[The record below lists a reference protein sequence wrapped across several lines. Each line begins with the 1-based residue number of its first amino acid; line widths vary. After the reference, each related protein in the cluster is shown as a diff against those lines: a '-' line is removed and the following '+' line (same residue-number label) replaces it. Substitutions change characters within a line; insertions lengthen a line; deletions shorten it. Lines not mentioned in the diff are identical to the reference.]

1 MPGVAAYHARMNAND
16 GAQAQILIVGG
27 GLVGSSLAL
36 ALDGA
41 GIACTLVEAVPQ
53 RNAVPSVEER
63 NLALARATVN
73 GLQAIGVWAY
83 AQAAAQ
89 PLRRVLVS
97 RAGDFGSLRLDA
109 REAGVDALGHTLPA
123 RALGAALQS
132 ALGAARRVEHLAPA
146 RVHALHVDASA
157 AQVEIETAQGV
168 LARRYALVVGADG
181 SESTVRGALGIG
193 VQHHDYRHS
202 LIVGQ
207 VRCARALDGCAYERL
222 GDNGP
227 VALLPLAGDRAGLVL
242 SVAADVSAGVM
253 ALDDAAYVAY
263 AQQRLGWRAGRLLH
277 AARRQAWPIRRSV
290 AAALVATR
298 AVLVGNAAQTVHPI
312 GAQGF
317 NLGLRDALTLAEL
330 LAAGGD
336 PGDAARLAAYA
347 ARRAP
352 DRGGVL
358 RFTHALATL
367 GCLRQPAFGPLRS
380 LGLFAGQVLP
390 PLHQRLLRHGMGWRG
405 QPPCAVLETLP

>member
-1 MPGVAAYHARMNAND
+1 MSEND
-16 GAQAQILIVGG
+16 GAHAQILIVGG

-36 ALDGA
+36 ALDA
-41 GIACTLVEAVPQ
+41 ADVACTLVEAAPQ
-53 RNAVPSVEER
+53 RTDAPSVEER

-73 GLQAIGVWAY
+73 GLQAIGVWAH
-83 AQAAAQ
+83 AQAEAQ
-89 PLRRVLVS
+89 PMRRVLVS
-97 RAGDFGSLRLDA
+97 RAGDFGSLRLHA
-109 REAGVDALGHTLPA
+109 HEAGVDSLGHTLPA

-132 ALGAARRVEHLAPA
+132 ALRAARQVEHLTSA
-146 RVHALHVDASA
+146 RARALHVDAA
-157 AQVEIETAQGV
+157 AARVEIETAQGV
-168 LARRYALVVGADG
+168 LTRRYALVVGADG
-181 SESTVRGALGIG
+181 SESLVRAALGID
-193 VQHHDYRHS
+193 VQRHDYRQS

-222 GDNGP
+222 GDDGP
-227 VALLPLAGDRAGLVL
+227 VALLPLAGERAGLVL
-242 SVAADVSAGVM
+242 GVAAEACEAVL
-253 ALDDAAYVAY
+253 ALDEAAYLAY

-277 AARRQAWPIRRSV
+277 AARRQAWSIRRSV
-290 AAALVATR
+290 ATALVATR

-330 LAAGGD
+330 LATGGD

-352 DRGGVL
+352 DRDGVL

-367 GCLRQPAFGPLRS
+367 GCLQQPALGPLRS

-405 QPPCAVLETLP
+405 QPPHAVLETLP

>member
-1 MPGVAAYHARMNAND
+1 MAAYHARMSEND
-16 GAQAQILIVGG
+16 GAHAQILIVGG

-36 ALDGA
+36 ALDA
-41 GIACTLVEAVPQ
+41 ADVACTLVEAAPQ
-53 RNAVPSVEER
+53 RTDAPSVEER

-73 GLQAIGVWAY
+73 GLQAIGVWAH
-83 AQAAAQ
+83 AQAEAQ
-89 PLRRVLVS
+89 PMRRVLVS
-97 RAGDFGSLRLDA
+97 RAGDFGSLRLHA
-109 REAGVDALGHTLPA
+109 HEAGVDSLGHTLPA

-132 ALGAARRVEHLAPA
+132 ALRAARQVEHLTSA
-146 RVHALHVDASA
+146 RARALHVDAA
-157 AQVEIETAQGV
+157 AARVEIETAQGV
-168 LARRYALVVGADG
+168 LTRRYALVVGADG
-181 SESTVRGALGIG
+181 SESLVRAALGID
-193 VQHHDYRHS
+193 VQRHDYRQS

-222 GDNGP
+222 GDDGP
-227 VALLPLAGDRAGLVL
+227 VALLPLAGERAGLVL
-242 SVAADVSAGVM
+242 SIAAEACEAVL
-253 ALDDAAYVAY
+253 ALDEAAYLAY

-277 AARRQAWPIRRSV
+277 AARRQAWSIRRSV
-290 AAALVATR
+290 ATALVATR

-330 LAAGGD
+330 LATGGD

-352 DRGGVL
+352 DRDGVL

-367 GCLRQPAFGPLRS
+367 GCLQQPALGPLRS

-405 QPPCAVLETLP
+405 QPPHAVLETLP

>member
-1 MPGVAAYHARMNAND
+1 MSEND
-16 GAQAQILIVGG
+16 GAHAQILIVGG

-36 ALDGA
+36 ALDA
-41 GIACTLVEAVPQ
+41 ADVACTLVEAAPQ
-53 RNAVPSVEER
+53 RTDAPSVEER

-73 GLQAIGVWAY
+73 GLQAIGVWAH
-83 AQAAAQ
+83 AQAEAQ
-89 PLRRVLVS
+89 PMRRVLVS
-97 RAGDFGSLRLDA
+97 RAGDFGSLRLHA
-109 REAGVDALGHTLPA
+109 HEAGVDSLGHTLPA

-132 ALGAARRVEHLAPA
+132 ALRAARQVEHLTSA
-146 RVHALHVDASA
+146 RARALHVDAA
-157 AQVEIETAQGV
+157 AVRVEIETAQGV
-168 LARRYALVVGADG
+168 LTRRYALVVGADG
-181 SESTVRGALGIG
+181 SESLVRAALGID
-193 VQHHDYRHS
+193 VQRHDYRQS

-222 GDNGP
+222 GDDGP
-227 VALLPLAGDRAGLVL
+227 VALLPLAGERAGLVL
-242 SVAADVSAGVM
+242 SIAAEACEAVL
-253 ALDDAAYVAY
+253 ALDEAAYLAY

-277 AARRQAWPIRRSV
+277 AARRQAWSIRRSV
-290 AAALVATR
+290 ATALVATR

-330 LAAGGD
+330 LATGGD

-352 DRGGVL
+352 DRDGVL

-367 GCLRQPAFGPLRS
+367 GCLQQPALGPLRS

-405 QPPCAVLETLP
+405 QPPHAVLETLP

>member
-1 MPGVAAYHARMNAND
+1 MAAYHARMSEND
-16 GAQAQILIVGG
+16 GAHAQILIVGG

-36 ALDGA
+36 ALDA
-41 GIACTLVEAVPQ
+41 ADVACTLVEAAPQ
-53 RNAVPSVEER
+53 RTDAPSVEER

-73 GLQAIGVWAY
+73 GLQAIGVWAH
-83 AQAAAQ
+83 AQAEAQ
-89 PLRRVLVS
+89 PMRRVLVS
-97 RAGDFGSLRLDA
+97 RAGDFGSLRLHA
-109 REAGVDALGHTLPA
+109 HEAGVDSLGHTLPA

-132 ALGAARRVEHLAPA
+132 ALRAARQVEHLTSA
-146 RVHALHVDASA
+146 RARALHVDAA
-157 AQVEIETAQGV
+157 AARVEIETAQGV
-168 LARRYALVVGADG
+168 LTRRYALVVGADG
-181 SESTVRGALGIG
+181 SESLVRAALGID
-193 VQHHDYRHS
+193 VQRHDYRQS

-222 GDNGP
+222 GDDGP
-227 VALLPLAGDRAGLVL
+227 VALLPLAGERAGLVL
-242 SVAADVSAGVM
+242 SVAAEACEAVL
-253 ALDDAAYVAY
+253 ALDEAAYLAY

-290 AAALVATR
+290 ATALVATR

-330 LAAGGD
+330 LATGGD

-352 DRGGVL
+352 DRDGVL

-367 GCLRQPAFGPLRS
+367 GCLQQPALGPLRS

-405 QPPCAVLETLP
+405 QPPHAVLETLP

>member
-1 MPGVAAYHARMNAND
+1 MSEND
-16 GAQAQILIVGG
+16 GAHAQILIVGG

-36 ALDGA
+36 ALDA
-41 GIACTLVEAVPQ
+41 ADVACTLVEAAPQ
-53 RNAVPSVEER
+53 RTDAPSVEER

-73 GLQAIGVWAY
+73 GLQAIGVWAH
-83 AQAAAQ
+83 AQAEAQ
-89 PLRRVLVS
+89 PMRRVLVS
-97 RAGDFGSLRLDA
+97 RAGDFGSLRLHA
-109 REAGVDALGHTLPA
+109 HEAGVDSLGHTLPA

-132 ALGAARRVEHLAPA
+132 ALRAARQVEHLTSA
-146 RVHALHVDASA
+146 RARALHVDAA
-157 AQVEIETAQGV
+157 AARVEIETAQGV
-168 LARRYALVVGADG
+168 LTRRYALVVGADG
-181 SESTVRGALGIG
+181 SESLVRAALGID
-193 VQHHDYRHS
+193 VQRHDYRQS

-222 GDNGP
+222 GDDGP
-227 VALLPLAGDRAGLVL
+227 VALLPLAGERAGLVL
-242 SVAADVSAGVM
+242 SIAAEACEAVL
-253 ALDDAAYVAY
+253 ALDEAAYLAY

-277 AARRQAWPIRRSV
+277 AARRQAWSIRRSV
-290 AAALVATR
+290 ATALVATR

-330 LAAGGD
+330 LATGGD

-352 DRGGVL
+352 DRDGVL

-367 GCLRQPAFGPLRS
+367 GCLQQPALGPLRS

-405 QPPCAVLETLP
+405 QPPHAVLETLP

>member
-1 MPGVAAYHARMNAND
+1 MGVAAYHARMSEND
-16 GAQAQILIVGG
+16 SAHAQILIVGG

-36 ALDGA
+36 ALDA
-41 GIACTLVEAVPQ
+41 ADVACTLVEAAPQ
-53 RNAVPSVEER
+53 RIDAPSVEER

-73 GLQAIGVWAY
+73 GLQAIGVWAH
-83 AQAAAQ
+83 ARAEAQ
-89 PLRRVLVS
+89 PMRGVLVS
-97 RAGDFGSLRLDA
+97 RAGDFGSLRLHA
-109 REAGVDALGHTLPA
+109 HEAGLDSLGHTLPA

-132 ALGAARRVEHLAPA
+132 ALGVARQVEHLAPA
-146 RVHALHVDASA
+146 RVRALHVDAA
-157 AQVEIETAQGV
+157 AARVEIETAQGV
-168 LARRYALVVGADG
+168 LTRRYALVVGADG
-181 SESTVRGALGIG
+181 SESLVRAALGIG
-193 VQHHDYRHS
+193 VQRHDYRQS

-207 VRCARALDGCAYERL
+207 VRCARALDGIAYERL
-222 GDNGP
+222 GDDGP
-227 VALLPLAGDRAGLVL
+227 VALLPLAGERAGLVL
-242 SVAADVSAGVM
+242 SVAAEACDAVL
-253 ALDDAAYVAY
+253 ALDEVAYLAY

-336 PGDAARLAAYA
+336 PGDAARLAAYV

-352 DRGGVL
+352 DRDGVL

-367 GCLRQPAFGPLRS
+367 GCLRQPALAPLRS
-380 LGLFAGQVLP
+380 LGMLAAQVVP
-390 PLHQRLLRHGMGWRG
+390 PLHRRLLRHGMGWRG
-405 QPPCAVLETLP
+405 QPPRAVLETLP